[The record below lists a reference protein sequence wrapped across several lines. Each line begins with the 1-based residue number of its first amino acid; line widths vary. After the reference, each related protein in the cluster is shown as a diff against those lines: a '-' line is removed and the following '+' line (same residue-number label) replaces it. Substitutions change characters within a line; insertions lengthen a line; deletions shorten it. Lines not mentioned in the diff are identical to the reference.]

1 MRALP
6 LAIASLVALPSLA
19 APLEVELGGG
29 IGKVLYG
36 SYPWA
41 PVASARLGSTSAG
54 FRPGF
59 RIFGAAGPAGGDA
72 VLLPGATGKSGY
84 QALAFLLDLRYS
96 GSFAYVSG
104 GVGIGQ
110 VFSLQRSLS
119 FEQFPLTGSPN
130 VAAQAS
136 VGIRTAAYPRVGL
149 ETGLTLWGGIKRE
162 GQAGAGPGP
171 ETDIRKLGGHLMFT
185 LAFGG

>member
-19 APLEVELGGG
+19 APLEVELAGG
-29 IGKVLYG
+29 IGKVLNG

-59 RIFGAAGPAGGDA
+59 RIFGAAGPSGGDA
-72 VLLPGATGKSGY
+72 ALAAGANGRAGS

-96 GSFAYVSG
+96 RSFVYASG

-119 FEQFPLTGSPN
+119 FEQFP
-130 VAAQAS
+130 
-136 VGIRTAAYPRVGL
+136 
-149 ETGLTLWGGIKRE
+149 
-162 GQAGAGPGP
+162 
-171 ETDIRKLGGHLMFT
+171 
-185 LAFGG
+185 

>member
-1 MRALP
+1 MRAIP

-19 APLEVELGGG
+19 APLEVEVGGG
-29 IGKVLYG
+29 LGKVLYG

-41 PVASARLGSTSAG
+41 PVASERLGSTSPG

-59 RIFGAAGPAGGDA
+59 RIFGALGPAGGDA
-72 VLLPGATGKSGY
+72 VLIPGATGKAGY

-96 GSFAYVSG
+96 RSFVYASG

-119 FEQFPLTGSPN
+119 FEQFRLTGSPN
-130 VAAQAS
+130 VALQANL
-136 VGIRTAAYPRVGL
+136 GIRTSAYPRVGF
-149 ETGLTLWGGIKRE
+149 EGGLTMFGGIKRE
-162 GQAGAGPGP
+162 GRAGDGPGP
-171 ETDIRKLGGHLMFT
+171 ESDIRRLAGHLIFT